1 MESVQMPN
9 LSAMEKLKKGFI
21 ELKNN
26 IKETISEKREI
37 IEEKLDQTKEG
48 AYMFAQKYKSNKEK
62 VKGVLIIA
70 LSVISA
76 VGTVFNNTDKELKEF
91 NSMMFPQQAY
101 VQQVNHNDM
110 NYSLA
115 SYPKQETEKVD
126 FDFNDFAES
135 IGKLAEISNKNPD
148 LRYLSDVI
156 QYGDE
161 KIKTTK
167 KGKKKDSKEFER
179 DKDNNTSEYNQTYAS
194 IPEAEEQGA
203 NNIKSI
209 ASQVTEDTTQQ
220 AITARKYRGVEYIYI
235 KDNAGKILYKMPRE
249 DIDIYINKA
258 SRRNN
263 KESNEKNGNIEL
275 SKKTE
280 EKDIEER

>member
-1 MESVQMPN
+1 MGNVQVPN
-9 LSAMEKLKKGFI
+9 LSAMEKLKKGFL

-26 IKETISEKREI
+26 IKETKSEKREI

-76 VGTVFNNTDKELKEF
+76 VGTVFNNTDKELKDF

-258 SRRNN
+258 SRRIN

-280 EKDIEER
+280 EKDIER

>member
-9 LSAMEKLKKGFI
+9 LSAMEKLKKGFL

-26 IKETISEKREI
+26 IKETKSEKREI

-148 LRYLSDVI
+148 LRYFSDVI

-179 DKDNNTSEYNQTYAS
+179 DKDNNTSEYTQTYAS

-258 SRRNN
+258 SRRIN

-280 EKDIEER
+280 EKDIER

>member
-9 LSAMEKLKKGFI
+9 LSAMEKLKKGFL

-26 IKETISEKREI
+26 IKETKSEKREI

-179 DKDNNTSEYNQTYAS
+179 DKENNTSEYNQTYAS

-280 EKDIEER
+280 EKDIER

>member
-9 LSAMEKLKKGFI
+9 LSAMEKLKKGFL

-26 IKETISEKREI
+26 IKETKSEKREI

-209 ASQVTEDTTQQ
+209 ASQVTEDTSQQ

-275 SKKTE
+275 SKKNE

>member
-9 LSAMEKLKKGFI
+9 LSAMEKLKKGFL

-26 IKETISEKREI
+26 IKETKSEKREI

-179 DKDNNTSEYNQTYAS
+179 DKDNNTSEYNQTYSS

-258 SRRNN
+258 SRRIN

-280 EKDIEER
+280 EKDIER

>member
-1 MESVQMPN
+1 
-9 LSAMEKLKKGFI
+9 
-21 ELKNN
+21 
-26 IKETISEKREI
+26 
-37 IEEKLDQTKEG
+37 
-48 AYMFAQKYKSNKEK
+48 
-62 VKGVLIIA
+62 
-70 LSVISA
+70 
-76 VGTVFNNTDKELKEF
+76 
-91 NSMMFPQQAY
+91 MMFPQQAY

-194 IPEAEEQGA
+194 IAEAEEQGA

-258 SRRNN
+258 SRRIN

-280 EKDIEER
+280 EKDIER

>member
-9 LSAMEKLKKGFI
+9 LSAMEKLKKGFL

-26 IKETISEKREI
+26 IKETKSEKREI

-258 SRRNN
+258 SRRIN

-280 EKDIEER
+280 EKDIER

>member
-9 LSAMEKLKKGFI
+9 LSAMEKLKKGFL

-26 IKETISEKREI
+26 IKETKSEKREI

-258 SRRNN
+258 SRRIN
-263 KESNEKNGNIEL
+263 KESNEKNGNKEL

-280 EKDIEER
+280 EKDIER

>member
-1 MESVQMPN
+1 MESVKMPN
-9 LSAMEKLKKGFI
+9 LSAKKKKKKGFL

-26 IKETISEKREI
+26 IKETKSEKREI

-258 SRRNN
+258 SRRIN

-280 EKDIEER
+280 EKDIER

>member
-9 LSAMEKLKKGFI
+9 LSAMEKLKKGFL

-26 IKETISEKREI
+26 IKETKSEKREI

-280 EKDIEER
+280 EKDIER

>member
-76 VGTVFNNTDKELKEF
+76 VETVFNNTDKELKEY

-258 SRRNN
+258 SRRIN

-280 EKDIEER
+280 EKDIER

>member
-9 LSAMEKLKKGFI
+9 LSAMEKLKKGFL

-26 IKETISEKREI
+26 IKETKSEKREI

-179 DKDNNTSEYNQTYAS
+179 DKDNNTSEYNQTYSS

>member
-1 MESVQMPN
+1 MGNVQVPN
-9 LSAMEKLKKGFI
+9 LSAMEKLKKGFL

-26 IKETISEKREI
+26 IKETKSEKREI

-258 SRRNN
+258 SRRIN

-280 EKDIEER
+280 EKDIER

>member
-26 IKETISEKREI
+26 IKETKSEKREI

-258 SRRNN
+258 SRRIN

-280 EKDIEER
+280 EKDIER